1 MIARQRFLYFIFIYL
16 FADSPVWQLFLT
28 WRLSG
33 LATHQFGNLTVYS
46 LARELSPLK
55 KGEVSVCLI
64 TLSLPVRIR
73 LF

>member
-1 MIARQRFLYFIFIYL
+1 MIVQQRFLYFIFIYL
-16 FADSPVWQLFLT
+16 LADSPVWQLFLT

-33 LATHQFGNLTVYS
+33 LANYKFGNLTVYS

-55 KGEVSVCLI
+55 KGEVSVRL
-64 TLSLPVRIR
+64 TSLSLLVRIR